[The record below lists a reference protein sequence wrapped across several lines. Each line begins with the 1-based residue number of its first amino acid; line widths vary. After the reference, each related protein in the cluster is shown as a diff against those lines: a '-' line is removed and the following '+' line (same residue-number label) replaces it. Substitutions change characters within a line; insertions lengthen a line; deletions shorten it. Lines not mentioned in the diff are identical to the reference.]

1 MADRSHSRVSL
12 MLTGGVVTNDF
23 RTALFAAAN
32 RAGMTV
38 NEYVLHA
45 AADRLK
51 AGGAAISGLFRPGD
65 LAGHNDNSPSHD
77 DRRQASASR

>member
-38 NEYVLHA
+38 NEFVLHA
-45 AADRLK
+45 AADRLM

-65 LAGHNDNSPSHD
+65 MAGDNDNSLSSIH
-77 DRRQASASR
+77 RHQA